1 MRDKARQEYSGKIV
15 IVVDLICEHEHRFE
29 GWFACS
35 DDIES
40 QQKRG
45 LLTCAI
51 CGSHNMRRLPSA
63 PHVQSSS
70 SSGEPAV
77 ETAAETSVEP
87 AVERSVGT
95 PVNAGLPEAQHLL
108 QLLVKKLQESAER
121 SEDVGE
127 DFPEEVRR
135 IHFGDAEERAIRGK
149 ATNSEVT
156 ALLEEGISVLP
167 LPVAKEDLH

>member
-1 MRDKARQEYSGKIV
+1 M

-35 DDIES
+35 EDIES
-40 QQKRG
+40 QQQRG

-63 PHVQSSS
+63 PHVQGSSDKA
-70 SSGEPAV
+70 EVTQHEAAT
-77 ETAAETSVEP
+77 ETTTTSV
-87 AVERSVGT
+87 A
-95 PVNAGLPEAQHLL
+95 AQQPEAQQLL
-108 QLLVKKLQESAER
+108 QVLVKKLQESAAQ

-127 DFPEEVRR
+127 DFPQEARR

-149 ATNSEVT
+149 ATNSEV
-156 ALLEEGISVLP
+156 ASLLDEGISVLP
-167 LPVAKEDLH
+167 MPIAKEDLH